1 MKNGKARGL
10 EGISVE
16 MTKNS
21 SEKLHKIA
29 PEQWGRG
36 FKLPCTKKG
45 DCVYSENYY
54 NSKIKSLILKSYTEG
69 NRRKI

>member
-16 MTKNS
+16 MTKNA

-36 FKLPCTKKG
+36 FKFPCTKKETA
-45 DCVYSENYY
+45 Y
-54 NSKIKSLILKSYTEG
+54 ILKITITAKL
-69 NRRKI
+69 NRLY